1 MGQGYC
7 SALSLIQRS
16 LLWRPCGTCWCIN
29 GCDTPTAATKP
40 LHFAGHSAVSK
51 LWGGR
56 GLLQCFEPHPAD
68 FLVETLRDMLAH
80 QPDGLRWLLTR
91 GLSPGFAELLT
102 SKLEERA
109 AESGG
114 KDTLFLP

>member
-7 SALSLIQRS
+7 SALSLIQRTS
-16 LLWRPCGTCWCIN
+16 LWRPCGTCWRIN
-29 GCDTPTAATKP
+29 GCDTPAAATKL
-40 LHFAGHSAVSK
+40 LHFAGRSAVSK

-68 FLVETLRDMLAH
+68 FLVETLRGMQTH
-80 QPDGLRWLLTR
+80 QPDGLRRLLTR
-91 GLSPGFAELLT
+91 DMSPGFAELLT

-114 KDTLFLP
+114 TDTRFHP